1 MKLSSS
7 STKCSIRDTTA
18 KLALNG
24 LKKCDYRPGAPF
36 GLETGVRDDGEGDT
50 ETLSR
55 LHARQHGQIDKLP
68 LENDTGHHSL
78 FFLLSASPLSAW
90 EVISTAVREQ
100 EDDGT
105 GVMGE
110 PGKPLPSLLNHVF
123 IYYYPRGLPP
133 AVSCYRAVPVG
144 FSDTDVTS

>member
-1 MKLSSS
+1 MRL
-7 STKCSIRDTTA
+7 II
-18 KLALNG
+18 
-24 LKKCDYRPGAPF
+24 YRRRAPF
-36 GLETGVRDDGEGDT
+36 GLDTGVRDDGEGDT

-78 FFLLSASPLSAW
+78 SLSLLSASPLSAW

-110 PGKPLPSLLNHVF
+110 PGN
-123 IYYYPRGLPP
+123 
-133 AVSCYRAVPVG
+133 
-144 FSDTDVTS
+144 